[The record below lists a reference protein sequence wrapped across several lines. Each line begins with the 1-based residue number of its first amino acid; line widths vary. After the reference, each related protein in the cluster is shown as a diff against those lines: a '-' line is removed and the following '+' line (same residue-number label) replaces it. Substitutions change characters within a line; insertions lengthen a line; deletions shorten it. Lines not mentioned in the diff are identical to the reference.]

1 MSALATMVLTMVA
14 LRINPDVLRW
24 SMQESG
30 LDVEAVARAT
40 VRSRAL
46 VEQWLSGDE
55 LPTKGDIERIGKRT
69 GRSVQFY
76 FLSSPPAQSPAV
88 ARFRSSFD
96 RSEADPTATVA
107 AVRSA
112 ARIQKVVSWA
122 AEETDSD
129 LVRFPAVSSSADTYA
144 SVMRNHLHWHTQTQV
159 DATSKSALFK
169 ALRLHIEGLGV
180 SVVLRSMGEKNSRG
194 FSLSDS
200 RAPLIAINRDY
211 KLPSLRTY
219 TLLHELAH
227 IARGSS
233 AVCLDEDTAEERWC
247 EEFAASF
254 LMPAAHVRAYFE
266 YKHWTGV
273 AVDQIDDRIRL
284 TSNRY
289 KASWQSVAIRLKDL
303 NLADQ
308 GVVNATKANSH
319 EVDNGFAPS
328 SRPTP
333 VRRLEEFGLTFT
345 RAVLDLRQ
353 QDQLSEYDAR
363 RYLNVNGAQLRG
375 LELIADGAA

>member
-1 MSALATMVLTMVA
+1 MVS

-30 LDVEAVARAT
+30 LDVEEVARAT
-40 VRSRAL
+40 ARSRAL

-55 LPTKGDIERIGKRT
+55 LPTKGDVEKIGKRA
-69 GRSVQFY
+69 GRSIQFY
-76 FLSSPPAQSPAV
+76 FLPGPPAQSPAV

-96 RSEADPTATVA
+96 RNETDPTAEVA
-107 AVRSA
+107 AVRAA
-112 ARIQKVVSWA
+112 ARMQKVVRWA
-122 AEETDSD
+122 ADQTDSD
-129 LVRFPAVSSSADTYA
+129 TVQFPDVGNSPDAYA
-144 SVMRNHLHWHTQTQV
+144 LLMQSRIHWHTRTQV

-169 ALRLHIEGLGV
+169 ALRSHIEQLGV
-180 SVVLRSMGEKNSRG
+180 TVTLRSMGEKSCRG
-194 FSLSDS
+194 FSLSDP

-233 AVCLDEDTAEERWC
+233 AVCFDEDTAEERWC
-247 EEFAASF
+247 EAFAASF
-254 LMPAAHVRAYFE
+254 LMPEAHLRAYFE
-266 YKHWTGV
+266 YKHWTRV
-273 AVDQIDDRIRL
+273 TVDQIDERIRL

-289 KASWQSVAIRLKDL
+289 KASWQSVAIRLRDL
-303 NLADQ
+303 QLADQ
-308 GVVNATKANSH
+308 RVVDAVMNNSR

-363 RYLNVNGAQLRG
+363 RYLNVNGSQLSS
-375 LELIADGAA
+375 LELIADGGA

>member
-1 MSALATMVLTMVA
+1 MVA

-30 LDVEAVARAT
+30 LDVEAVAKVTA
-40 VRSRAL
+40 RSRAL

-55 LPTKGDIERIGKRT
+55 LPTKGDVEKIGKRA

-76 FLSSPPAQSPAV
+76 FLPSPPTQSPAV
-88 ARFRSSFD
+88 ARFRSSLD
-96 RSEADPTATVA
+96 RSKNDSTAEVA

-112 ARIQKVVSWA
+112 ARMQKVVRWA
-122 AEETDSD
+122 ADETHADP
-129 LVRFPAVSSSADTYA
+129 VKFPSLVSSATKYA
-144 SVMRNHLHWHTQTQV
+144 SLMRSHLHWHTQTQV

-169 ALRLHIEGLGV
+169 ALRLHVEQLGV
-180 SVVLRSMGEKNSRG
+180 TVVLRPMGAKNCRG
-194 FSLSDS
+194 FSLSDTH
-200 RAPLIAINRDY
+200 APLIAINRDY

-233 AVCLDEDTAEERWC
+233 AVCFDEDTAEERWC

-273 AVDQIDDRIRL
+273 TVDQIDDRIRL

-289 KASWQSVAIRLKDL
+289 KASWQSVAIRLRDL
-303 NLADQ
+303 QLADQ
-308 GVVNATKANSH
+308 SVVDAVMKNSR
-319 EVDNGFAPS
+319 EVDSGFAPS

-333 VRRLEEFGLTFT
+333 IRRLEEFGSTFT

-353 QDQLSEYDAR
+353 QDRLSEYDAR
-363 RYLNVNGAQLRG
+363 RYLNVNGSQLSS

>member
-1 MSALATMVLTMVA
+1 MVS

-30 LDVEAVARAT
+30 LDVEEVARAT
-40 VRSRAL
+40 ARSRAL

-55 LPTKGDIERIGKRT
+55 LPTKGDVEKIGKRA
-69 GRSVQFY
+69 GRSIQFY
-76 FLSSPPAQSPAV
+76 FLPRPPTQSPAV
-88 ARFRSSFD
+88 ARFRSSFNRD
-96 RSEADPTATVA
+96 ESDSTAEVA
-107 AVRSA
+107 AVRAA
-112 ARIQKVVSWA
+112 ARIQKVVRWA
-122 AEETDSD
+122 AEQTDSD
-129 LVRFPAVSSSADTYA
+129 PVQFPDVSNSADTYA
-144 SVMRNHLHWHTQTQV
+144 SLIRSKLHWHTQTQV

-169 ALRLHIEGLGV
+169 ALRSHTEQLGV
-180 SVVLRSMGEKNSRG
+180 TVILRSMGEKSCRG
-194 FSLSDS
+194 FSLSDP

-233 AVCLDEDTAEERWC
+233 TMCFDEDTTEERWC
-247 EEFAASF
+247 EEFAAGF
-254 LMPAAHVRAYFE
+254 LMPEAHLRAYFE

-273 AVDQIDDRIRL
+273 TVDQIDERIRL

-289 KASWQSVAIRLKDL
+289 KASWQSVAIRLRDL
-303 NLADQ
+303 QLADQ
-308 GVVNATKANSH
+308 RVVNAVMNNSH

-353 QDQLSEYDAR
+353 QEQLSEYDAR
-363 RYLNVNGAQLRG
+363 RYLNVNGSQLSN